1 MALNKLKFNSINVT
15 PSAGKVIQFDSGADG
30 FETASGGGSIKF
42 IKKLTAS
49 SSATLSFVDGTS
61 SVVLDSTYKEYL
73 FTFNNIHP
81 SAESDL
87 LFQANVSGGA
97 DFNETITSTFFRAYQ
112 NEAGS
117 DTTLAYVAGLDQA
130 QGTAFSTLTDGIG
143 SASNTVNNDDNASGY
158 LRLFNPASTTFVKHF
173 IGVTNQQNPAVYSV
187 NNYFAGYF
195 NTTSAIDEIQFKMA
209 SGNID
214 AGDICLYGIL

>member
-1 MALNKLKFNSINVT
+1 MSLVFLNDRAVR
-15 PSAGKVIQFDSGADG
+15 SA
-30 FETASGGGSIKF
+30 TAFGSIGTGSMVF

-49 SSATLSFVDGTS
+49 SSSTLTFHNGTS
-61 SVVLDSTYKEYL
+61 NVVLDSTYKEYL

-130 QGTAFSTLTDGIG
+130 QGTGFSTLTDGIG

>member
-1 MALNKLKFNSINVT
+1 MSLVFLNNRAVR
-15 PSAGKVIQFDSGADG
+15 SA
-30 FETASGGGSIKF
+30 TAFGSIGTGSMVF

-49 SSATLSFVDGTS
+49 SSSTLTFHNGTS
-61 SVVLDSTYKEYL
+61 DVVLDSTYKEYL

-130 QGTAFSTLTDGIG
+130 QGTGFSTLTDGIG
-143 SASNTVNNDDNASGY
+143 SASNTLNNDDNASGY

>member
-1 MALNKLKFNSINVT
+1 MSLVFLNDRAVR
-15 PSAGKVIQFDSGADG
+15 SA
-30 FETASGGGSIKF
+30 TAFGSLNTGSMVF

-49 SSATLSFVDGTS
+49 SSSTLTFHNGTS
-61 SVVLDSTYKEYL
+61 DVVLDSTYKEYL

-97 DFNETITSTFFRAYQ
+97 DFNETITSTFFRSYH

-130 QGTAFSTLTDGIG
+130 QGTGFSTLTDGIG

>member
-1 MALNKLKFNSINVT
+1 MSLVFLNDRAVR
-15 PSAGKVIQFDSGADG
+15 SA
-30 FETASGGGSIKF
+30 TAFGSIETGSMVF

-49 SSATLSFVDGTS
+49 SSSTLTFHNGTS
-61 SVVLDSTYKEYL
+61 DVVLDSTYKEYL
-73 FTFNNIHP
+73 FTFKHIHP

-97 DFNETITSTFFRAYQ
+97 DFNETITSTFFRSYH

-130 QGTAFSTLTDGIG
+130 QGTGFSTLTDGIG